1 MLNEPAVLQ
10 LAGQTHDCVL
20 VDASVDGFQLRLAHP
35 LPMPLSAG
43 DVVSLQVQ
51 DVGNVA
57 LNIVRS
63 AGQRLSGRFVLEPE
77 QRDDLIRKLF
87 SGDYSNQVM
96 RVQTLPMLLR
106 RLWATAMH

>member
-1 MLNEPAVLQ
+1 MK
-10 LAGQTHDCVL
+10 LAGQTHGCVL
-20 VDASVDGFQLRLAHP
+20 VDASVDGFHLHLTSP
-35 LPMPLSAG
+35 LPTALSAG

-51 DVGNVA
+51 DVGEVA
-57 LNIVRS
+57 LHIVRS

-96 RVQTLPMLLR
+96 QVQTLPMLLR
-106 RLWATAMH
+106 RLWTTAMH